1 MNMKVAARQ
10 PFCYILSMKIKEM
23 YIGETVKKGMA
34 LLAAIEKRGYE
45 AYIAGGAVRDL
56 VMKQLGMDRCRG
68 VHDVDIATN
77 MPIKNLK
84 QAFYC
89 DSNNGE
95 AHGTI
100 LVHYDGNVFEV
111 TQFRIDGDYSDNRHP
126 DSVSFAKTFR
136 EDCSRRDFTI
146 NAMGL
151 DKEGNVIDYF
161 DGIGD
166 LVFRRLRAV
175 GNPYQRFNEDSLR
188 IIRGMRFAARFGL
201 MIDEQTKLAMRCR
214 MHFVGNVAMER
225 IHDEMYKCAGYGK
238 KAFATMVGYM
248 QEFDFCNLFQDC
260 GFCLD
265 RQRLMVESLYDG
277 TTAPD
282 IMATFFCMMTE
293 EVMREFRCSKDEIK
307 TARKVR
313 KNLFD
318 IISGKFGDMYDQ
330 ESLLYSVD
338 LVVSPEFG
346 MTRAIMQGL
355 YPDQCN
361 IPDSTVSQCRFIAEN
376 REQVS
381 EYGKKVTAE
390 GIEQGPEFG
399 KRLKEV
405 MALAYEELRDKYI
418 QLDAQFSRKW

>member
-1 MNMKVAARQ
+1 
-10 PFCYILSMKIKEM
+10 MKIKET

-34 LLAAIEKRGYE
+34 LLAEIEKRGYD

-56 VMKQLGMDRCRG
+56 VLKQLGMDCSSG

-77 MPIKNLK
+77 MPIENLK
-84 QAFYC
+84 LAFRC

-95 AHGTI
+95 THGTI
-100 LVHYDGNVFEV
+100 LVHYDDLVFEV

-126 DSVSFAKTFR
+126 DSVAFAKTFR

-151 DKEGNVIDYF
+151 DKEANVVDYF

-201 MIDEQTKLAMRCR
+201 MIDEQTKLAMHSR
-214 MHFVGNVAMER
+214 MHLVGNVAMER
-225 IHDEMYKCAGYGK
+225 IHDEMYKCACYGK
-238 KAFATMVGYM
+238 KAFATMVGYL
-248 QEFDFCNLFQDC
+248 QEFNFCHLFQDR
-260 GFCLD
+260 GFCFD

-282 IMATFFCMMTE
+282 IMATFFCIMTE

-307 TARKVR
+307 TALKVR
-313 KNLFD
+313 KNLID
-318 IISGKFGDMYDQ
+318 IISGKFGDMHDQ
-330 ESLLYSVD
+330 DSLLYSVD

-346 MTRAIMQGL
+346 MTCAIMQGL
-355 YPDQCN
+355 YPNQCH
-361 IPDSTVSQCRFIAEN
+361 IKDSTVSQCRFIAEH
-376 REQVS
+376 RERVS

-390 GIEQGPEFG
+390 GIEQGPAFG

-405 MALAYEELRDKYI
+405 MALAYNELRDKYF
-418 QLDAQFSRKW
+418 QLEAQFAWKW